1 MDIFVVGHFWGWA
14 LKALL
19 VRHYGICWTISVMW
33 EVSEVSGLGT
43 ELVVPSFVPLVYTSL
58 RHCNTVETGK
68 CLVGLDP
75 LLVAGQLFSFGTL

>member
-33 EVSEVSGLGT
+33 EVSEVCIIIIVSISGSSAHEEVAQWHSIKALDLRSIGHG
-43 ELVVPSFVPLVYTSL
+43 FTS
-58 RHCNTVETGK
+58 RRDKAV
-68 CLVGLDP
+68 
-75 LLVAGQLFSFGTL
+75 

>member
-33 EVSEVSGLGT
+33 EVSEVRRTLYAR
-43 ELVVPSFVPLVYTSL
+43 LVFDAVQFYALS
-58 RHCNTVETGK
+58 EK
-68 CLVGLDP
+68 
-75 LLVAGQLFSFGTL
+75 

>member
-33 EVSEVSGLGT
+33 EVSEVS
-43 ELVVPSFVPLVYTSL
+43 ELS
-58 RHCNTVETGK
+58 RATVRAPRLKE
-68 CLVGLDP
+68 
-75 LLVAGQLFSFGTL
+75 